1 MISNFSPACLDLLYF
16 TILSEPAIP
25 VASPFLDAY
34 HFVYN
39 NNSGGACVNHENYAQ
54 QCASPAK
61 FSFQFKKCNPA
72 YVAYTSD
79 RGKVFV
85 YNVPVWPNSP
95 FSSRPRIIK
104 HTHVGHWGMAL
115 TGLTFGVHDLIF
127 KVTRCQCLWNLS
139 SRTDFMKTVRPR
151 HTKLH

>member
-1 MISNFSPACLDLLYF
+1 MSTDFNLPYFYLISIWQMIGNFRPACLDSLYF

-79 RGKVFV
+79 RGTVFV
-85 YNVPVWPNSP
+85 YNVPVRPNSP
-95 FSSRPRIIK
+95 SSSRSRIIK
-104 HTHVGHWGMAL
+104 QTHVGPRWCPITL
-115 TGLTFGVHDLIF
+115 STFGCHNLIF
-127 KVTRCQCLWNLS
+127 KVTRGQCL
-139 SRTDFMKTVRPR
+139 
-151 HTKLH
+151 